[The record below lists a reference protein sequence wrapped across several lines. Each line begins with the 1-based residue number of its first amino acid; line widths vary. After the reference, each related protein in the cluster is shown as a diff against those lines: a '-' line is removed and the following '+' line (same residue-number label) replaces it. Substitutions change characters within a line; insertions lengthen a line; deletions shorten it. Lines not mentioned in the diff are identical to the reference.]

1 MKKWL
6 SCKLGFALAAIVILS
21 LGIVVIGHG
30 AARVSIAPAEI
41 PSPAVGE
48 QLRVDIHITDGRGVA
63 GYELSVVFDAASLRY
78 LEATNADYLPTGAL
92 TVAQLHEKNNVYL
105 TAISQ
110 SGPGT
115 ANDGTLATMTFEVV
129 AINAST
135 LKLSD
140 VTLWDSNSKPLEVT
154 TVDGKIVALPAWDV
168 NQDGEV
174 NTQDLAL
181 VRNNLRTSAP
191 NPPRA
196 DVNGDGTVNI
206 LDLALVEK
214 HLGEST
220 GMTSS
225 AAETAPEGMVLIP
238 AGEFEMGSDDKSAY
252 SDERPSHPV
261 YVDAFYMD
269 THEVTNAQYRA
280 FVLANPAWQKGN
292 VPRKYHNGY
301 YLHLW
306 NGNEYPSAK
315 AEHPVVYVSWYA
327 AMAYADWVGKR
338 LPTEAEWEKAQ
349 RGGVSVNV
357 NVNVNVNGNQYPWG
371 NDIDTSMANY
381 GWAIGDTAAV
391 GSYAPNGYG
400 LYDMAGNVW
409 EWCLDAYQRNFY
421 LTSPLKN
428 PISGAET
435 TGQVIDNYTD
445 IRSYRVLR
453 GGSWSSSSQHLR
465 VSYRFRLAPSVAIS
479 DFGFRCAKSVSP

>member
-6 SCKLGFALAAIVILS
+6 SCKFGFALAAIVMMS
-21 LGIVVIGHG
+21 LGFTAMGHG

-48 QLRVDIHITDGRGVA
+48 QLRVDIHITDGKDVA

-92 TVAQLHEKNNVYL
+92 TVAQLDRKNDVIYL

-115 ANDGTLATMTFEVV
+115 ANEGTLATVTFEVV
-129 AINAST
+129 AVNAST
-135 LKLSD
+135 LELSD
-140 VTLWDSNSKPLEVT
+140 VTLWDSNSKPMEVR
-154 TVDGKIVALPAWDV
+154 TVDGKIVASPAWDV
-168 NQDGEV
+168 NQDGAV
-174 NTQDLAL
+174 DAQDLAL
-181 VRNNLRTSAP
+181 VQNNLRATAP

-206 LDLALVEK
+206 LDLALVKE

-225 AAETAPEGMVLIP
+225 AAETALEGMVLIP
-238 AGEFEMGSDDKSAY
+238 AGEFEMGSDDNSAY
-252 SDERPSHPV
+252 SDERPRHSV

-269 THEVTNAQYRA
+269 THEVTNAQYQA
-280 FVLANPAWQKGN
+280 FVLANPEWQKGN
-292 VPRKYHNGY
+292 IPRKYHNGY
-301 YLHLW
+301 YLHFW
-306 NGNEYPSAK
+306 NGNDYPSGK

-349 RGGVSVNV
+349 RGGVSA
-357 NVNVNVNGNQYPWG
+357 NVNGNQQYPWG
-371 NDIDTSMANY
+371 NDINASKANY

-421 LTSPLKN
+421 VTSPRTN
-428 PISGAET
+428 PISGADT
-435 TGQVIDNYTD
+435 ADQVIDNYTD

-465 VSYRFRLAPSVAIS
+465 VSYRFRLTPSVSIS
-479 DFGFRCAKSVSP
+479 DFGFRCVKAVSP

>member
-6 SCKLGFALAAIVILS
+6 SCKLNFAIAAIVMLS
-21 LGIVVIGHG
+21 LGVTAMGHS

-48 QLRVDIHITDGRGVA
+48 QLRVDIHIADGKGVA

-92 TVAQLHEKNNVYL
+92 TVAQLDEKNNVYL

-115 ANDGTLATMTFEVV
+115 SNDGTLATVTFEVV
-129 AINAST
+129 AVNAST
-135 LKLSD
+135 LKLSE
-140 VTLWDSNSKPLEVT
+140 VTLWDSETRPLAVT
-154 TVDGKIVALPAWDV
+154 TVDGKIVASPAWDV

-174 NTQDLAL
+174 NAQDLAL
-181 VRNNLRTSAP
+181 VRNNLRVSGP

-220 GMTSS
+220 
-225 AAETAPEGMVLIP
+225 AAPPPVAETAPEGMVLIP
-238 AGEFEMGSDDKSAY
+238 AGEFEMGSDDNSAY
-252 SDERPSHPV
+252 SDERPPHPV
-261 YVDAFYMD
+261 YVDAFYID
-269 THEVTNAQYRA
+269 THEVTNAQYQT

-292 VPRKYHNGY
+292 IPRKYHNGY

-306 NGNEYPSAK
+306 NGNEYPSDK

-327 AMAYADWVGKR
+327 AMAYTDWVGKR

-349 RGGVSVNV
+349 RGGVDGS
-357 NVNVNVNGNQYPWG
+357 QYPWG
-371 NDIDTSMANY
+371 NDIDTSKANY
-381 GWAIGDTAAV
+381 SWEIGDTVAV

-409 EWCLDAYQRNFY
+409 EWCLDAYRRNFY
-421 LTSPLKN
+421 VTSPLKN

-435 TGQVIDNYTD
+435 TAQVIDDYTD

-453 GGSWSSSSQHLR
+453 GGSWSSSSHHLR
-465 VSYRFRLAPSVAIS
+465 VSYRFRLTPSVAIS

>member
-6 SCKLGFALAAIVILS
+6 SCKFGFALAAIVMMS
-21 LGIVVIGHG
+21 LGFTAMGHG
-30 AARVSIAPAEI
+30 AARVSISPAKI

-48 QLRVDIHITDGRGVA
+48 QLRVDIHITDGKDVA

-78 LEATNADYLPTGAL
+78 LEATNADYLPPGAL
-92 TVAQLHEKNNVYL
+92 TVAQLDEKNNVYL

-115 ANDGTLATMTFEVV
+115 ATEGTLATVMFEIV
-129 AINAST
+129 AVNAST

-140 VTLWDSNSKPLEVT
+140 VTLWDSETKPLAVT
-154 TVDGKIVALPAWDV
+154 TVNGKIVASPAWDV
-168 NQDGEV
+168 NQDGAV
-174 NTQDLAL
+174 DAQDLAL
-181 VRNNLRTSAP
+181 VQNNLRATAP
-191 NPPRA
+191 NPLRA
-196 DVNGDGTVNI
+196 DVNGDGAVNI
-206 LDLALVEK
+206 LDLALVKE

-220 GMTSS
+220 DAVPPV
-225 AAETAPEGMVLIP
+225 AATGPEGMVLIP
-238 AGEFEMGSDDKSAY
+238 AGEFEMGSDDNSAY
-252 SDERPSHPV
+252 SDERPPHPV

-269 THEVTNAQYRA
+269 THEVTNAQYQA
-280 FVLANPAWQKGN
+280 FVLANPEWQKGN

-301 YLHLW
+301 YLHFW
-306 NGNEYPSAK
+306 NGNDYPSGK

-327 AMAYADWVGKR
+327 AMAYADWLGKR

-357 NVNVNVNGNQYPWG
+357 NGNQQYPWG
-371 NDIDTSMANY
+371 NDINASKANY
-381 GWAIGDTAAV
+381 GWAIGDTVAV

-409 EWCLDAYQRNFY
+409 EWCLDAYHRNFY
-421 LTSPLKN
+421 VTSPRKN

-435 TGQVIDNYTD
+435 AAEVIDNYND

-465 VSYRFRLAPSVAIS
+465 VSYRFRLTPSVSIS
-479 DFGFRCAKSVSP
+479 DFGFRCVKAVSP